1 MKFLLDTDAI
11 SFFYD
16 AARTP
21 EHHFIQRHVSGLQ
34 DDDVLQI
41 SVLTLYEFEY
51 SYFNATADQQEQIRN
66 TIRKIETTFEVVPLK
81 RAFAPIYG
89 EIKSLLKNSK

>member
-21 EHHFIQRHVSGLQ
+21 EHHVIQRHVSTLQ

-51 SYFNATADQQEQIRN
+51 SYFNAAVNQQEQIRR
-66 TIRKIETTFEVVPLK
+66 TIRKIETTFELS
-81 RAFAPIYG
+81 R
-89 EIKSLLKNSK
+89 